1 MSNPTRQEILNAHD
15 SLEEITGYL
24 DHSFSGYTRNIIS
37 ALLENVRD
45 ALPPRPQTTMAD
57 VEWDDDEHY
66 LAEAE
71 HAYWGKVIMLYRHAG
86 LRQIQY
92 LRAGGANE
100 IRLAD
105 PADLTPT
112 GRRYTL
118 TEVQD
123 D

>member
-1 MSNPTRQEILNAHD
+1 MTNPTRQEIINAHRALT
-15 SLEEITGYL
+15 SLSVLASDT
-24 DHSFSGYTRNIIS
+24 SMTS
-37 ALLENVRD
+37 ALANEKIVR
-45 ALPPRPQTTMAD
+45 ASLPPFPELTMAEIEWNDD
-57 VEWDDDEHY
+57 VHY

-71 HAYWGKVIMLYRHAG
+71 HTYWGKVIMLYRHAG

-112 GRRYTL
+112 GKRYTL
-118 TEVQD
+118 TEVQE
-123 D
+123 

>member
-1 MSNPTRQEILNAHD
+1 MAEIRWND
-15 SLEEITGYL
+15 
-24 DHSFSGYTRNIIS
+24 
-37 ALLENVRD
+37 
-45 ALPPRPQTTMAD
+45 D
-57 VEWDDDEHY
+57 VHY
-66 LAEAE
+66 LAEAK

-92 LRAGGANE
+92 LRTGGANE